1 MHVSMNK
8 HNVSCLV
15 AHASKENGMQSIIKQ
30 VMQHVSKTLSF
41 SHAWYFASK
50 KTNSKIQSIAGKQI
64 KKKGK
69 IRSQFNLRCI

>member
-1 MHVSMNK
+1 MNK
-8 HNVSCLV
+8 HNVFFLV

-41 SHAWYFASK
+41 SHARYFASK

-64 KKKGK
+64 KKKKGK
-69 IRSQFNLRCI
+69 YEASSI